1 VWCHT
6 TLIPALG
13 GRGRQIS
20 EFEASLVYRVSS
32 RTTRATQRN
41 LVSKT
46 KKEMKEKG
54 LQPNVLVCM
63 QRDNAS
69 VEETGN
75 SIPRVYILT
84 GRKQTINKQQI

>member
-1 VWCHT
+1 
-6 TLIPALG
+6 
-13 GRGRQIS
+13 
-20 EFEASLVYRVSS
+20 
-32 RTTRATQRN
+32 
-41 LVSKT
+41 
-46 KKEMKEKG
+46 MKEKG